1 MPGYLC
7 IIITI
12 PNKKFVWLFVV
23 KVIIINVTFT
33 GSILVNLGKMSSSL
47 DPSFSFWC
55 NAELSVSLFEINQE
69 ANNIE
74 MSRTRNEATPTQCS
88 ETCLRNI
95 FSILE
100 KFYAIRSLSIDR
112 LTMDLTTCRIRNKF
126 FLFVEFTVWFVNS
139 NTDTQIR
146 MGYCIEIIKME
157 ITWSLREFKKFT
169 EENRC
174 SKLSNLWCSLNHC

>member
-1 MPGYLC
+1 
-7 IIITI
+7 
-12 PNKKFVWLFVV
+12 
-23 KVIIINVTFT
+23 
-33 GSILVNLGKMSSSL
+33 
-47 DPSFSFWC
+47 
-55 NAELSVSLFEINQE
+55 
-69 ANNIE
+69 

-126 FLFVEFTVWFVNS
+126 FSFVEFTVWLVNS

-157 ITWSLREFKKFT
+157 IT
-169 EENRC
+169 
-174 SKLSNLWCSLNHC
+174 